1 MSRYI
6 LSSDAEADVEEII
19 DYYLFEKK
27 SVYAAETVNREFY
40 AAFRTLAGSPGQGH
54 LREDLTGKPYRFWRV
69 RSYLIVYKP
78 ETTPIEVVAVLH
90 GRRNVAHVLKPR

>member
-40 AAFRTLAGSPGQGH
+40 AVFRTLAGSPGQGH
-54 LREDLTGKPYRFWRV
+54 HASTGSAGQQCFPVF
-69 RSYLIVYKP
+69 P
-78 ETTPIEVVAVLH
+78 HH
-90 GRRNVAHVLKPR
+90 GWFNHRRAMG